1 MLIGIM
7 LMCTV
12 GAVILSDNVDN
23 SIIKDDKK
31 FKYDEEF
38 CRKNLKNFYFNDS
51 DCRYVSKQLKNDKY
65 LTYELE
71 EIMSNHVD
79 FNDSVRKLVENGKIK
94 L

>member
-12 GAVILSDNVDN
+12 VAVILSDNVDN

-71 EIMSNHVD
+71 EIMSKHND
-79 FNDSVRKLVENGKIK
+79 FNDSVRKLVENGKIQ

>member
-1 MLIGIM
+1 MFIGIM

-23 SIIKDDKK
+23 SIIKEEQK
-31 FKYDEEF
+31 FKYDYEF

-51 DCRYVSKQLKNDKY
+51 DCRQVSKMLEYDKNLVYQVEEMMKY
-65 LTYELE
+65 R
-71 EIMSNHVD
+71 HD
-79 FNDSVRKLVENGKIK
+79 FTDSIRKLVESNQIK